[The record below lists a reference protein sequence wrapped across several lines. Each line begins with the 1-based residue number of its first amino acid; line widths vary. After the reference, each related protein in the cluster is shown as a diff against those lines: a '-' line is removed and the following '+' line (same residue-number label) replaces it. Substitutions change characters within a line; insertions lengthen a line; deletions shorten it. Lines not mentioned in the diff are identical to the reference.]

1 MNNFNLHTPTRIL
14 FGKGAI
20 AGLREQIP
28 HDARVLI
35 TYGGGSVKKTGVL
48 DQVLDALKGMD
59 VLEFGGI
66 EPNPA
71 YETLMNAVKLVRE
84 QKVTFL
90 LAVGGGSVLDGTKFI
105 AAAANYPENIDPWHI
120 LQTGGKE
127 IKSAIPM
134 GCVLTLPATGSESNA
149 GAVISR
155 KTTGDKQAFHSAH
168 VQPVFA
174 VLDPVYTYTLPSRQV
189 ANGVV
194 DAFVHT
200 VEQYVTKPVDAK
212 IQDRFAEG
220 IFADADRRWSE
231 SPERARKLRCARQRH
246 VGGDS
251 GAERFDRRWRTAGL
265 GNAYAGPRTDCDARS
280 GSRANTGYRP
290 ACTVE

>member
-90 LAVGGGSVLDGTKFI
+90 
-105 AAAANYPENIDPWHI
+105 
-120 LQTGGKE
+120 
-127 IKSAIPM
+127 
-134 GCVLTLPATGSESNA
+134 
-149 GAVISR
+149 
-155 KTTGDKQAFHSAH
+155 
-168 VQPVFA
+168 
-174 VLDPVYTYTLPSRQV
+174 
-189 ANGVV
+189 
-194 DAFVHT
+194 
-200 VEQYVTKPVDAK
+200 
-212 IQDRFAEG
+212 
-220 IFADADRRWSE
+220 
-231 SPERARKLRCARQRH
+231 
-246 VGGDS
+246 
-251 GAERFDRRWRTAGL
+251 
-265 GNAYAGPRTDCDARS
+265 PR
-280 GSRANTGYRP
+280 
-290 ACTVE
+290 

>member
-1 MNNFNLHTPTRIL
+1 
-14 FGKGAI
+14 
-20 AGLREQIP
+20 
-28 HDARVLI
+28 
-35 TYGGGSVKKTGVL
+35 
-48 DQVLDALKGMD
+48 MD

-220 IFADADRRWSE
+220 ILLTLIEDGPKALKE
-231 SPERARKLRCARQRH
+231 PENYD
-246 VGGDS
+246 V
-251 GAERFDRRWRTAGL
+251 
-265 GNAYAGPRTDCDARS
+265 
-280 GSRANTGYRP
+280 RANVMWAATQALNGLIGAGVPQDWATHMLGHELTAMHGLITRKHWLSSCLHCGMKNAIPSALSCCNMLNASGTSLKVQTMSVLTPRLPQP
-290 ACTVE
+290 AISLSN

>member
-120 LQTGGKE
+120 LQTGGK
-127 IKSAIPM
+127 
-134 GCVLTLPATGSESNA
+134 
-149 GAVISR
+149 
-155 KTTGDKQAFHSAH
+155 
-168 VQPVFA
+168 
-174 VLDPVYTYTLPSRQV
+174 
-189 ANGVV
+189 
-194 DAFVHT
+194 
-200 VEQYVTKPVDAK
+200 
-212 IQDRFAEG
+212 
-220 IFADADRRWSE
+220 
-231 SPERARKLRCARQRH
+231 
-246 VGGDS
+246 
-251 GAERFDRRWRTAGL
+251 
-265 GNAYAGPRTDCDARS
+265 
-280 GSRANTGYRP
+280 
-290 ACTVE
+290 